1 MKKIMLMAATV
12 MMSLAA
18 NAQNPDGL
26 KQVMAASKYSE
37 ANELLKTASATMLST
52 EKAKAYNKLV
62 DLAIAECTKAEENA
76 VKAQLAKD
84 DADMNKQ
91 NAKKAKAAYNAV
103 KNAMLCNDA
112 DNEPNEKG
120 QVKPKFQTKNAA
132 RIIPVRNTLI
142 NSGLDS
148 YNSKDYAAAQKYF
161 GLFAESRQDPLFA
174 KTDFSAETNYGQIC
188 YYAALAAYFNKDAK
202 KCSKYADYALN
213 SGDKEIVNDAITVKL
228 GSLEEQAK
236 AGQIDTLKYISNVKK
251 LSKDYPENEGVFGKL
266 VALYD
271 ESGDKDGAQK
281 VLCARLKENPNDAM
295 ANAYVGQNA
304 QSENKYDEAIAAYE
318 KALQAKPDFLAAKL
332 NVGICYLGK
341 AAAAI
346 DANSDARGNVKP
358 EAKDGIVAD
367 LNKAKTLIEEVKTA
381 DPDKGQ
387 VNWTYPL
394 ERVNYILENIK

>member
-26 KQVMAASKYSE
+26 KQVMSASKYSE
-37 ANELLKTASATMLST
+37 ASKLLKTASETMLST

-62 DLAIAECTKAEENA
+62 DLAVAECTKAEEAA
-76 VKAQLAKD
+76 VKAQLSKD
-84 DADMNKQ
+84 DAEMNKQ

-120 QVKPKFQTKNAA
+120 QVKPKFQSKNAS
-132 RIIPVRNTLI
+132 RILPIRNTLI
-142 NSGLDS
+142 NCGLEA
-148 YNSKDYAAAQKYF
+148 YNSKDYASAQKYF
-161 GLFAESRQDPLFA
+161 GLFAESRQNALFS

-188 YYAALAAYFNKDAK
+188 YYAALAAYFNKDGK
-202 KCSKYADYALN
+202 KCSKYADYALQ
-213 SGDKEIVNDAITVKL
+213 SGDKEIVNDVITVKL
-228 GSLEEQAK
+228 GALEEQAK
-236 AGQIDTLKYISNVKK
+236 AAQIDTLKYISSVKK
-251 LSKDYPENEGVFGKL
+251 LAKEYPDNEGVFGKL

-271 ESGDKDGAQK
+271 ESGDKAGAQK
-281 VLCARLKENPNDAM
+281 ALNARLKENPNDAM

-304 QSENKYDEAIAAYE
+304 QAENKYDEAITAYE

-332 NVGICYLGK
+332 NVGICYLSK

-358 EAKDGIVAD
+358 EAKAGIVAD
-367 LNKAKTLIEEVKTA
+367 LNKAKTAIEEVKAA
-381 DPDKGQ
+381 DPDKTQ
-387 VNWTYPL
+387 VNWAYPL
-394 ERVNYILENIK
+394 ERVNYILENLK